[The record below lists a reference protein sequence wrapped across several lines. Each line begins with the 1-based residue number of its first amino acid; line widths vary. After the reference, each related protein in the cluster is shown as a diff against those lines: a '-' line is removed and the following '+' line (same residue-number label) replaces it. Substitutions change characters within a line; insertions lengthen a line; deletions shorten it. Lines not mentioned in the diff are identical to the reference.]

1 MPRELSTTL
10 INAMMGRST
19 GLPVLYLLDI
29 EHEDLESPLRI
40 VNNTEDVLSEGN
52 LYTAMG
58 FELRLPEERDA
69 TPRGARISIDNTSQ
83 WLTPVIRSL
92 SGEFEVTI
100 KVATPT
106 DLDASPPVYDNIEFA
121 YLPMQLIAVEYNGVT
136 VQGTLSYE
144 NLANQPFPG
153 DVFGPFEFPGMF

>member
-1 MPRELSTTL
+1 MPRQLSTTL
-10 INAMMGRST
+10 VSAMMGRST
-19 GLPVLYLLDI
+19 GLPVLYLLEI
-29 EHEDLESPLRI
+29 EHEDLEEPLRI
-40 VNNTEDVLSEGN
+40 VNNTEDVVSEGN

-69 TPRGARISIDNTSQ
+69 TPRGARIAIDNTSQ
-83 WLTPVIRSL
+83 WLTPTIRTL
-92 SGEFEVTI
+92 FGEFEVTI

-106 DLDASPPVYDNIEFA
+106 DLDANPPVYDNIEFS
-121 YLPMQLIAVEYNGVT
+121 YLPMQLASVEWNDVT

-153 DVFGPFEFPGMF
+153 DVFGPHEFQGMF